1 MPTMMLRNWLLRT
14 GLLAI
19 LLAVLC
25 QAMPSAP
32 IPIVR
37 DRGSAFD
44 ATTVEVAVL
53 AQRDEAERQVAL
65 PKPAPPLAA
74 VEPMRPVF
82 VPAAATQH
90 DDPPRQTGPPL
101 RRVFLN
107 LPPSRGPPFLA

>member
-1 MPTMMLRNWLLRT
+1 MMLRNWLFRT

-25 QAMPSAP
+25 QATPSAP

-53 AQRDEAERQVAL
+53 AQRDEAERQVAI
-65 PKPAPPLAA
+65 PRPTPPLAA
-74 VEPMRPVF
+74 VEPMRPL
-82 VPAAATQH
+82 PAIMVVRH
-90 DDPPRQTGPPL
+90 DDPPRQTGPPRL
-101 RRVFLN
+101 RVFQIV
-107 LPPSRGPPFLA
+107 PPPRGPPSLA